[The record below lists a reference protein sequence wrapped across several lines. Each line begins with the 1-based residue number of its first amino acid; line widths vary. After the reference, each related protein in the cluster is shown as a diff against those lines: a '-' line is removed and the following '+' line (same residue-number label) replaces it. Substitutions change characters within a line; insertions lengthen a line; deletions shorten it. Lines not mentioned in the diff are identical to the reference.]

1 LKYRVLAESEP
12 YFDLAI
18 MASPRVSAAD
28 SDKVRRAF
36 AGMAGDPEGRRV
48 LQRAAESLG
57 LSKARGFVAASD
69 RDYAN
74 YRTFFKHTQV
84 PVNE

>member
-1 LKYRVLAESEP
+1 
-12 YFDLAI
+12 
-18 MASPRVSAAD
+18 
-28 SDKVRRAF
+28 
-36 AGMAGDPEGRRV
+36 MAGDPEGRRV

-74 YRTFFKHTQV
+74 YRTFFKQTQV